1 MSNNTNNKDAKP
13 DMTIVH
19 NEAANRFETLID
31 GLTGYISYKER
42 DDKLVYDHTIVPPQL
57 GGRGVGSALVKKA
70 LDYARE
76 NNKKVVPQCSFVASY
91 INKNPEYK
99 DLL

>member
-1 MSNNTNNKDAKP
+1 MSTNTNNEEAKP

-19 NEAANRFETLID
+19 NEAENRFETLID
-31 GLTGYISYKER
+31 GRTGYISYKER

-91 INKNPEYK
+91 IDKNPEYK